1 MQSSLLNNLCND
13 NVKNQLFFFTFTNF
27 LESHFQKSKNNPVEV
42 LTGGCPSG
50 FSLGCL
56 HIWWIC
62 LPPPYG
68 GTSARRQS
76 VNGRETHEG
85 DIDLMGGGT

>member
-1 MQSSLLNNLCND
+1 MIMSKISCFSSLSQIFC
-13 NVKNQLFFFTFTNF
+13 
-27 LESHFQKSKNNPVEV
+27 ESHFQKSKNNPVEV

-56 HIWWIC
+56 HIWGIC
-62 LPPPYG
+62 LPPYG
-68 GTSARRQS
+68 GTSAGGQS

-85 DIDLMGGGT
+85 DIDLMGGGDLILIDYIIN